1 MATIVPTRLSST
13 LSFKAKLYVLILIV
27 GVALGA
33 VSGAAVFGSGKMA
46 EAGDSLGR
54 AVSNFQFGS
63 RVSLLVEKQRGF
75 VTGAA
80 AELDLDRQAAL
91 REQFG
96 SIMKTFRETLATAR
110 ETADADTAA
119 SIDDIAA
126 KLGPVNATGTQVF
139 DFANSFAQ
147 VQANDLI
154 NGEYGASVDAISQAV
169 DGMLDLNRQKA
180 EAAGNELTT
189 SRNLLQAAVLTV
201 AGGGATVVLAL
212 GLLLVRSMTTRIAAL
227 TSVMQRLAAQDLS
240 VDVPS
245 SRDRDEI
252 GVMAGTVQVFKDNM
266 VDAERIR
273 SEQDGVKARNEAERR
288 AAMQRLADEFEASVT
303 GVVEIVSSA
312 STELQSTAQS
322 MSATAEE
329 TSRQSQAVASASEQA
344 STNVR
349 SAASAAEQLSSS
361 ISEISRQV
369 TESTRIAGDATQQA
383 SRTNDQ
389 IQGLAEAAQ
398 RIGDVVKLINDIA
411 GQTNLLALNAT
422 IEAAR
427 AGDAGKG
434 FAVVASE
441 VKSLANQT
449 ATATEEISSK
459 ITEMQAATV
468 QSVQAVQLIGQ
479 TIGQINEIAT
489 AIASAVEQQGAA
501 TREIAR
507 NVQEASSGTHD
518 VSFTI
523 AEVTRSATDTG
534 SASHQ
539 VLEAAGELSRN
550 AETLRGQVDGF
561 LARIRAT

>member
-1 MATIVPTRLSST
+1 MTTVPTRISMALT
-13 LSFKAKLYVLILIV
+13 FKAKLYILMFIV
-27 GVALGA
+27 CVALAA
-33 VSGAAVFGSGKMA
+33 VSGAAVYGSGRMA
-46 EAGDSLGR
+46 QAGDSLGG
-54 AVSNFQFGS
+54 AVRNFQFGS

-80 AELDLDRQAAL
+80 AELDLDRQASL
-91 REQFG
+91 REQFAAT
-96 SIMKTFRETLATAR
+96 MATFQETLAAAR
-110 ETADADTAA
+110 ETADAETAA

-126 KLGPVNATGTQVF
+126 KLEPVNATGTQVF

-147 VQANDLI
+147 VQANELI
-154 NGEYGASVDAISQAV
+154 NGDYGASVNAISEAV
-169 DGMLDLNRQKA
+169 GAMLDANRAKA
-180 EAAGNELTT
+180 EAAGTELTT
-189 SRNLLQAAVLTV
+189 SRNLLQAVVLAV
-201 AGGGATVVLAL
+201 AGGAAAVVLAL
-212 GLLLVRSMTTRIAAL
+212 GLWLVRAMTGRIAAL
-227 TSVMQRLAAQDLS
+227 TSVMQRLADQDLT
-240 VDVPS
+240 VEVPS
-245 SRDRDEI
+245 SEDRDEI
-252 GVMAGTVQVFKDNM
+252 GVMAGTVQVFKDSM
-266 VDAERIR
+266 VEAGRIR
-273 SEQDGVKARNEAERR
+273 SEQDQVKARNEAEKR

-329 TSRQSQAVASASEQA
+329 TSRQSQAGASASEQA
-344 STNVR
+344 STNVQ
-349 SAASAAEQLSSS
+349 SAASAAEELSSS

-369 TESTRIAGDATQQA
+369 TESTRIAGDASEQA
-383 SRTNDQ
+383 SRTNTQ
-389 IQGLAEAAQ
+389 IHGLAEAAQ

-449 ATATEEISSK
+449 ATATEEISTK
-459 ITEMQAATV
+459 IAEMQAATD
-468 QSVQAVQLIGQ
+468 QSVQAVRLIGQ
-479 TIGQINEIAT
+479 TIEQINEIAT

-507 NVQEASSGTHD
+507 NVQEASTGTHD

>member
-1 MATIVPTRLSST
+1 MTTVPNRVSLT
-13 LSFKAKLYVLILIV
+13 LTFKAKLYILILIV
-27 GVALGA
+27 AVALAA
-33 VSGAAVFGSGKMA
+33 VSAAAVYGSGRMA
-46 EAGDSLGR
+46 SAGDSLGG
-54 AVSNFQFGS
+54 AVRNFQFGS
-63 RVSLLVEKQRGF
+63 RVSLLVEKQRGL

-80 AELDLDRQAAL
+80 AELDLDRQASL
-91 REQFG
+91 REQFVAT
-96 SIMKTFRETLATAR
+96 MTAFQETLAKTR
-110 ETADADTAA
+110 ETADAETAA
-119 SIDDIAA
+119 SIDDIAG
-126 KLGPVNATGTQVF
+126 KLGPVNETGTQVF
-139 DFANSFAQ
+139 ELANSFAQ
-147 VQANDLI
+147 TQANDLI
-154 NGEYGASVDAISQAV
+154 NGEYGTSVDAISEAV
-169 DGMLDLNRQKA
+169 GAMLDANRQKA
-180 EAAGNELTT
+180 GAAGMALTT
-189 SRNLLQAAVLTV
+189 SRNTLQ
-201 AGGGATVVLAL
+201 TVVLAVAGGAGVVVLVL
-212 GLLLVRSMTTRIAAL
+212 GVWLVSSMTRRMGAL
-227 TSVMQRLAAQDLS
+227 TSVMQRLATHDLT

-245 SRDRDEI
+245 SGDRDEL
-252 GVMAGTVQVFKDNM
+252 GVMAGTVQVFKDSM
-266 VDAERIR
+266 V
-273 SEQDGVKARNEAERR
+273 EAERVRTEQEQAKAQTEAEKR

-329 TSRQSQAVASASEQA
+329 TSRQSQSVANASEQA
-344 STNVR
+344 SSNVQ
-349 SAASAAEQLSSS
+349 SAASAAEELSSS

-369 TESTRIAGDATQQA
+369 TESTRIAGDATEQA
-383 SRTNDQ
+383 TRTNTQ
-389 IQGLAEAAQ
+389 IHGLAEAAQ

-459 ITEMQAATV
+459 IAEMQAATD
-468 QSVQAVQLIGQ
+468 QSVQAVRLIGQ
-479 TIGQINEIAT
+479 TIEQINEIAT

-523 AEVTRSATDTG
+523 AEVTRSASETG

-550 AETLRGQVDGF
+550 AESLRGQVDGF

>member
-1 MATIVPTRLSST
+1 MATTVPTRFST
-13 LSFKAKLYVLILIV
+13 TLTFKAKLYFLMLIV
-27 GVALGA
+27 CVALAA
-33 VSGAAVFGSGKMA
+33 VSGAGIYGSGEMA
-46 EAGDSLGR
+46 QAGDSLGG
-54 AVSNFQFGS
+54 AVRNFQFGA

-80 AELDLDRQAAL
+80 AELDLDRQASL
-91 REQFG
+91 REQFVAT
-96 SIMKTFRETLATAR
+96 MATFRETLAKAR

-126 KLGPVNATGTQVF
+126 KLEPVNATGTQVF
-139 DFANSFAQ
+139 EYANSFAQ
-147 VQANDLI
+147 VDANDLI
-154 NGEYGASVDAISQAV
+154 NGEYGASVDAISEAV
-169 DGMLDLNRQKA
+169 GAMFDANRQKA
-180 EAAGNELTT
+180 QAADTALTT
-189 SRNLLQAAVLTV
+189 SRNLLQAVLLVV
-201 AGGGATVVLAL
+201 AGGGGAVVLVL
-212 GLLLVRSMTTRIAAL
+212 GVWLVRSMTTRISAL
-227 TSVMQRLAAQDLS
+227 TSVMQRLAAHDLS

-245 SRDRDEI
+245 SEDRDEI
-252 GVMAGTVQVFKDNM
+252 GVMAGTVQVFKDSM
-266 VDAERIR
+266 AEADRIR
-273 SEQDGVKARNEAERR
+273 SEQDEVKARNEAEKR
-288 AAMQRLADEFEASVT
+288 AAMTRLADEFEASVT

-344 STNVR
+344 SSNVQ
-349 SAASAAEQLSSS
+349 SAASAAEELSSS

-369 TESTRIAGDATQQA
+369 TESTRIAGDATEQA
-383 SRTNDQ
+383 SRTNHQ
-389 IQGLAEAAQ
+389 IEGLAEAAQ

-459 ITEMQAATV
+459 ITEMQAATD
-468 QSVQAVQLIGQ
+468 QSVQAVRLIGQ
-479 TIGQINEIAT
+479 TIEQINEIAT

-523 AEVTRSATDTG
+523 AEVTRSATETG
-534 SASHQ
+534 SASSQ